1 MSHPYSTFTD
11 PESMY
16 RLHLTTHVLLWP
28 RILTKR
34 CLREMKLL
42 LHLRGHAAIVTVLDA
57 EIIYDEHG
65 SFSEVC

>member
-1 MSHPYSTFTD
+1 
-11 PESMY
+11 
-16 RLHLTTHVLLWP
+16 
-28 RILTKR
+28 
-34 CLREMKLL
+34 MKLL